1 MSAPAAGRTARRAW
15 HRHVMGMPVSVHV
28 LGGPAGDARADGD
41 TERAV
46 TAVYEELRRLDLLL
60 STYRPDS
67 EVSRLADGAISLAQ
81 CSREVREVMDLCD
94 LASQLT
100 RGAFDARRPLPG
112 GGLRLDPTGLA
123 KGWMVERAAA
133 PLRSLPGADFYVNA
147 GGDLLASVVPGHPP
161 LRIGIEDPLDRARLV
176 TVVEIR
182 DGGVATSGTAA
193 RGPHIWHPHTGAPAN
208 ALASVT
214 VAGPTLTLADVLA
227 TAVFVE
233 GADGAAWA
241 AELGYEVVVVHRDGR
256 AERTLPAGVVSE
268 PTPRAGKL
276 TSRRGEGGD
285 DVSRRR

>member
-1 MSAPAAGRTARRAW
+1 MTAPAVGHPARRAW
-15 HRHVMGMPVSVHV
+15 HHDVMGMPVSIHV
-28 LGGPAGDARADGD
+28 LGGPDGD

-67 EVSRLADGAISLAQ
+67 EVSRLADGAISPAE
-81 CSREVREVMDLCD
+81 CTREVREVMDLCD

-112 GGLRLDPTGLA
+112 GGHRLDPTGLA
-123 KGWMVERAAA
+123 KGWMVERAAE
-133 PLRSLPGADFYVNA
+133 PLRALPGADWYVNA
-147 GGDLLASVVPGHPP
+147 GGDLLAAAAPGNPP
-161 LRIGIEDPLDRARLV
+161 VRIGIEDPLDRARLV

-193 RGPHIWHPHTGAPAN
+193 RGPHIWDPHTGAPAR

-214 VAGPTLTLADVLA
+214 VAGPTLTFADALA

-233 GADGAAWA
+233 GAEAAAWA

-256 AERTLPAGVVSE
+256 AERTLPAAVEGEST
-268 PTPRAGKL
+268 TPRGKR
-276 TSRRGEGGD
+276 TSQRGERGD